1 MLARDGRSNV
11 LGDKIWE
18 ATGKIT
24 GTRVL
29 PGDDY
34 RYVKVETSIEYAG
47 KLFGKD
53 AGGMATFV
61 AFERVP
67 GQLYAEGQGIIGT
80 ADGEAAIWNGH
91 GVGQMGGD
99 EGGMTMS
106 IRYSVAYQAGHDG
119 PLAALNGALVVGE
132 FDSKSDGTF
141 TDTAWLWK

>member
-1 MLARDGRSNV
+1 MSKAHPRAHATGGSDM

-18 ATGKIT
+18 STGKVI

-47 KLFGKD
+47 KLLGKD
-53 AGGMATFV
+53 GMGMGTFV

-80 ADGEAAIWNGH
+80 ADGEGAIWNGH
-91 GVGQMGGD
+91 GVGSAGGD

-106 IRYSVAYQAGHDG
+106 IRYSVAYQAGANG
-119 PLAALNGALVVGE
+119 PLSALNGALVVGE
-132 FDSKSDGTF
+132 FETKSD
-141 TDTAWLWK
+141 

>member
-1 MLARDGRSNV
+1 M

-18 ATGKIT
+18 ATGKVT

-47 KLFGKD
+47 KLLGKD
-53 AGGMATFV
+53 GGGMGTFV

-67 GQLYAEGQGIIGT
+67 GQMYAEGQGIVGT
-80 ADGEAAIWNGH
+80 ADGEGAIWNGH
-91 GVGQMGGD
+91 GVGHMGGD
-99 EGGMTMS
+99 AGGMTMS
-106 IRYSVAYQAGHDG
+106 IRYSIAYQAGATG
-119 PLAALNGALVVGE
+119 PLAALNDSLIVGE
-132 FDSKSDGTF
+132 FETKSDGTF